1 MPSCILNIGGVSN
14 LTYWDKEKLI
24 GFDVGPGNALL
35 DDYIR
40 KKINLQFD
48 KNGKIASNGLINT
61 NLVNMFF
68 QNSYFSKKYPKS
80 LDRNNFDDFFSIF
93 LKKTMSLED
102 GLATLTSIS
111 VKCILNSIK
120 SLPKKLES
128 IIVCGGGYNNTFLI
142 NQLEENLNLKVSN
155 SSLIDINYDFVEAEM
170 IGYLSSRSI
179 YKLPITFPETT
190 GVKKPM
196 SGGKLINYKKP
207 LTSLM

>member
-1 MPSCILNIGGVSN
+1 
-14 LTYWDKEKLI
+14 
-24 GFDVGPGNALL
+24 
-35 DDYIR
+35 
-40 KKINLQFD
+40 
-48 KNGKIASNGLINT
+48 
-61 NLVNMFF
+61 MFF

-142 NQLEENLNLKVSN
+142 RGWYAKSVTTIAFQNL
-155 SSLIDINYDFVEAEM
+155 D
-170 IGYLSSRSI
+170 RSI
-179 YKLPITFPETT
+179 LAD
-190 GVKKPM
+190 
-196 SGGKLINYKKP
+196 N
-207 LTSLM
+207 SLFF